1 MEMKRLVSKVEG
13 LRKEHREIGERILSA
28 PEMVVYLSATE
39 LAEKL
44 GTSNASVVRFSQK
57 LGFRGYPE
65 MRKAFKQMLG
75 VAKLPTQVHRE
86 SADSIL
92 PYELSMLEATVT
104 PALHAQIDRAVS
116 VIASCEAVIVSAYGI
131 YTVFTD
137 LLAKYYIGITDIQW
151 FPRKNS
157 YVETIAP
164 ILALADKKAALVVIS
179 CQPHFKDI
187 IKAEEKARENGLKVI
202 AVTDSPFSP
211 AATRADVAVVVQIAR
226 PGIATTLAPVAAVID
241 EIGLRLSL
249 RRRRQTAR
257 MLALKTERFMR
268 EDMFYE

>member
-1 MEMKRLVSKVEG
+1 M
-13 LRKEHREIGERILSA
+13 RKEHREIGERILSA

-39 LAEKL
+39 LASRLK
-44 GTSNASVVRFSQK
+44 TSNASIVRFSQK

-65 MRKAFKQMLG
+65 MRGAFKRMLG
-75 VAKLPTQVHRE
+75 VDRLATQAHRE
-86 SADSIL
+86 SARSIL
-92 PYELSMLEATVT
+92 PFELEMLRKTIA

-116 VIASCEAVIVSAYGI
+116 LIATCEAVIVSAYGI

-137 LLAKYYIGITDIQW
+137 LLAKYYIGSTDIQW

-164 ILALADKKAALVVIS
+164 ILALSGKKAALVVIS
-179 CQPHFKDI
+179 CHQHFKDI
-187 IKAEEKARENGLKVI
+187 IKAEEKARENGLKVVAI
-202 AVTDSPFSP
+202 TDSPFSP
-211 AATRADVAVVVQIAR
+211 AATRADVAVVVQTAK

-249 RRRRQTAR
+249 RREKQTAR
-257 MLALKTERFMR
+257 MLAQKTERMMQ
-268 EDMFYE
+268 EDLFYK